1 MSAGSAASLTHSR
14 SAAPVAFAPGFVS
27 GPENP
32 RGGVIWITG
41 VAGVARTGLVDLV
54 RSLLEPAWAVELLT
68 PEQAATWIASAPHD
82 ERRIAIVVANASAR
96 VATEE
101 RRAQAHASG
110 LAFSE
115 ILVVSDWDALVER
128 TDSTLFA
135 HLAAFFAHLG
145 HSPSPRR
152 SVTQPDTVVQ
162 LDWHGPGQ
170 IKKRVTDALMRAR
183 LIGTQR
189 QSVSSEQAL

>member
-1 MSAGSAASLTHSR
+1 
-14 SAAPVAFAPGFVS
+14 
-27 GPENP
+27 
-32 RGGVIWITG
+32 VIWITG

-54 RSLLEPAWAVELLT
+54 RSLLEPAGVVELLT
-68 PEQAATWIASAPHD
+68 PEQAAAWIAGAPQD

-96 VATEE
+96 VTTEE
-101 RRAQAHASG
+101 RRAQAHAGG

-152 SVTQPDTVVQ
+152 AVAQPDTVVQ

-170 IKKRVTDALMRAR
+170 IKKRVTDALTRVGLVR
-183 LIGTQR
+183 TQPQR
-189 QSVSSEQAL
+189 VSSQQTS